1 MKEDNKIQPL
11 QREQTATPLAGEDG
25 GMKPAATGSMLRR
38 MTARKWVFPAAY
50 MVIAAVVLS
59 LMWAY
64 QDNVSTPVTEEESGL
79 EVVDGTAAG
88 EQDPQTVAVT
98 AETTMLGW
106 PVADRTTLE
115 VIMDYFDA
123 NDSQE
128 DNQAAMVEYGDT
140 YTPHLGL
147 DLASTTNEPFDV
159 LAAQNGKVIRVEQVP
174 LAGHLVEIDH
184 GNGVS
189 TVYQSLSN
197 VQVTAGDE
205 VAKGDAIAK
214 AGRNELEK
222 ELGVHLH
229 FEVWEN
235 GQPVD
240 PQNKLE

>member
-1 MKEDNKIQPL
+1 
-11 QREQTATPLAGEDG
+11 
-25 GMKPAATGSMLRR
+25 
-38 MTARKWVFPAAY
+38 
-50 MVIAAVVLS
+50 
-59 LMWAY
+59 
-64 QDNVSTPVTEEESGL
+64 
-79 EVVDGTAAG
+79 
-88 EQDPQTVAVT
+88 
-98 AETTMLGW
+98 
-106 PVADRTTLE
+106 
-115 VIMDYFDA
+115 
-123 NDSQE
+123 
-128 DNQAAMVEYGDT
+128 
-140 YTPHLGL
+140 L
-147 DLASTTNEPFDV
+147 DLASTSNEPFDV